1 MKYWLP
7 ILNHGLHLIMKL
19 KIYKRKSMTNS
30 DLQQLSSDFF
40 QNSLDSSPTSAIMRG
55 HKQYFD
61 QIEELNEETFEK
73 ETKAVNDFIS
83 RLESIDSESL
93 SSREK
98 VTHGMLEFA
107 LSSNKDSLMDRS
119 WEFGAGVSGF
129 TGFLIDY
136 NQQMFVPDSESADML
151 LKRLELYKRLFT
163 QIADVQMIG
172 LKNNRVAT
180 ERNLLRTIDQL
191 ENYLGSSLDEDPL
204 LLVNFSPEISDS
216 FIYDWKE
223 NAKKIIDSNIRPTV
237 LAYLEQLK
245 SDHIPKGRPDEHSGI
260 MWIDGGEETYL
271 RALRKYTG
279 HKNITVKEVHEVGL
293 SEIERLKKEFFEIG
307 ENVFPGVSTPEEVLQ
322 KMQTE
327 PSMRYESKEQMLQLA
342 VETIERAY
350 KPLDQWFTVFPK
362 SSCKVL
368 PVPAESEQHA
378 PPAYYY
384 PPLPDGSRDGT
395 YFLNTYKAET
405 KSIFEAESVAF
416 HEAIPGHHLDRTIAV
431 ELQDVPEFQKYVAST
446 AFVEGWGL
454 YSEQLA
460 NEMGLYS
467 NNVQQ
472 LGRLG
477 NDAWRACRLVLDT
490 GMHGM
495 GWSRNEAI
503 EFFRENSPIEEINA
517 EIETDRY
524 IAWPGQACSYK
535 IGQLKI
541 EELRRK
547 AENELGDKFD
557 IRYFHDEVL
566 CDGGITLPILEN
578 KIKDFIQRHSV

>member
-1 MKYWLP
+1 
-7 ILNHGLHLIMKL
+7 
-19 KIYKRKSMTNS
+19 MTNNE
-30 DLQQLSSDFF
+30 LQQLSKDFF

-73 ETKAVNDFIS
+73 ETEAVNDFIS
-83 RLESIDSESL
+83 RLVNIDPESL
-93 SSREK
+93 SNREK

-129 TGFLIDY
+129 TSFLIDY

-151 LKRLELYKRLFT
+151 LKRLELYKRLFS

-191 ENYLGSSLDEDPL
+191 ENYLGSSLEEDPL
-204 LLVNFSPEISDS
+204 LLINFSPEISDS
-216 FIYDWKE
+216 FISDWKE
-223 NAKKIIDSNIRPTV
+223 KAKKIIDSNIRPTV
-237 LAYLEQLK
+237 LAYFEQLK
-245 SDHIPKGRPDEHSGI
+245 SDHIPKGRSDEHSGI

-307 ENVFPGVSTPEEVLQ
+307 ENVFPGVSTPEEVLE

-342 VETIERAY
+342 VDTIERAY

-362 SSCKVL
+362 SPCKVL

-467 NNVQQ
+467 NDVQQ

-495 GWSRNEAI
+495 GWSRDKAV
-503 EFFRENSPIEEINA
+503 EFFRANSPIEEINS

-535 IGQLKI
+535 MGQLKI

>member
-1 MKYWLP
+1 
-7 ILNHGLHLIMKL
+7 
-19 KIYKRKSMTNS
+19 MTT
-30 DLQQLSSDFF
+30 DLLVQLSNDFF

-55 HKQYFD
+55 HKTYFD
-61 QIEELNEETFEK
+61 KLEELTDETFNEETKVVDE
-73 ETKAVNDFIS
+73 FIS
-83 RLESIDSESL
+83 RLGKIDQDTL
-93 SSREK
+93 SDREK
-98 VTHGMLEFA
+98 VTYGMLEFA
-107 LSSNKDSLMDRS
+107 LSSNKDSLLDRS

-136 NQQMFVPDSESADML
+136 NQQMFVPDIESADML
-151 LKRLELYKRLFT
+151 LKRLELYNRLFT
-163 QIADVQMIG
+163 QIAAVQKVG
-172 LKNNRVAT
+172 LDNNRVAT
-180 ERNLLRTIDQL
+180 KRNLLRTIDQL
-191 ENYLGSSLDEDPL
+191 ENYLSSAIDNDPL
-204 LLVNFSPEISDS
+204 LLVNFSSEISES
-216 FIYDWKE
+216 QISEWKE
-223 NAKKIIDSNIRPTV
+223 KAKKIIETNVRPTV
-237 LAYLEQLK
+237 LTYMEQLK
-245 SDHIPKGRPDEHSGI
+245 LEHLPNGRSDEKSGI
-260 MWIDGGEETYL
+260 MWIDGGEEAYL
-271 RALRKYTG
+271 RALRRYTG
-279 HKNITVKEVHEVGL
+279 HKDITVKDVHQVGL
-293 SEIERLKKEFFEIG
+293 SEIDRLKKEFFTIG
-307 ENVFPGVSTPEEVLQ
+307 EGVFPGVTSPEEVLH
-322 KMQTE
+322 KMQTD

-342 VETIERAY
+342 VDTIERAY
-350 KPLDQWFTVFPK
+350 KPLGEWFTVFPK
-362 SSCKVL
+362 SPCKVL
-368 PVPAESEQHA
+368 PVPAASEQHA

-431 ELQDVPEFQKYVAST
+431 ELQDVPDFQKYVAST

-467 NNVQQ
+467 NDVQQ

-495 GWSRNEAI
+495 GWSREKAI
-503 EFFRENSPIEEINA
+503 EFFKANSPIEEINA

-535 IGQLKI
+535 MGQLKI

-547 AENELGDKFD
+547 AEKELGDKFD
-557 IRYFHDEVL
+557 IRHFHDEVL

-578 KIKDFIQRHSV
+578 KIDTFIAKHKS

>member
-1 MKYWLP
+1 
-7 ILNHGLHLIMKL
+7 
-19 KIYKRKSMTNS
+19 MTT
-30 DLQQLSSDFF
+30 DLLAQLSNDFF

-55 HKQYFD
+55 HKAYFD
-61 QIEELNEETFEK
+61 QLEELTDETFNK
-73 ETKAVNDFIS
+73 ETKVVDEFIL
-83 RLESIDSESL
+83 RLGNIDQNTL
-93 SSREK
+93 SHREK
-98 VTHGMLEFA
+98 VTYGMLEFA
-107 LSSNKDSLMDRS
+107 LSSNKDSLLDRS

-136 NQQMFVPDSESADML
+136 NQQMFVPDIESADML
-151 LKRLELYKRLFT
+151 LKRLELYKRLFS
-163 QIADVQMIG
+163 QITDVQKVG
-172 LKNNRVAT
+172 LANNRVAT

-191 ENYLGSSLDEDPL
+191 ENYLSSAIDKDPL
-204 LLVNFSPEISDS
+204 LFVNFSPEITESQIS
-216 FIYDWKE
+216 EWREK
-223 NAKKIIDSNIRPTV
+223 AKKIIETNVRPTV
-237 LAYLEQLK
+237 LTYMDQLK
-245 SDHIPKGRPDEHSGI
+245 SEHLPNGRSDEKSGI

-279 HKNITVKEVHEVGL
+279 HKDTTVKEVHEVGL
-293 SEIERLKKEFFEIG
+293 SEIDRLKKEFFEIG
-307 ENVFPGVSTPEEVLQ
+307 ESVFPGVTTPEEVLH
-322 KMQTE
+322 KMQTD

-342 VETIERAY
+342 VDTIERAY
-350 KPLDQWFTVFPK
+350 KPLGEWFTVFPK
-362 SSCKVL
+362 SPCKVL
-368 PVPAESEQHA
+368 PVPAASEQHA

-405 KSIFEAESVAF
+405 KSVFEAESVAF

-431 ELQDVPEFQKYVAST
+431 ELQDVPDFQKYVAST

-467 NNVQQ
+467 NDVQQ

-495 GWSRNEAI
+495 GWSREKAI
-503 EFFRENSPIEEINA
+503 EFFKANSPIEEINA

-535 IGQLKI
+535 MGQLKI

-547 AENELGDKFD
+547 AEKELGDKFD

-578 KIKDFIQRHSV
+578 KIDTFIAKHKS

>member
-1 MKYWLP
+1 MNEL
-7 ILNHGLHLIMKL
+7 LQKL
-19 KIYKRKSMTNS
+19 A
-30 DLQQLSSDFF
+30 DDFF

-61 QIEELNEETFEK
+61 QIEELNNETFEK
-73 ETKAVNDFIS
+73 EKKIVKEFIS
-83 RLESIDSESL
+83 RLAKINYQNLSE
-93 SSREK
+93 REK

-107 LSSNKDSLMDRS
+107 LSSKLDSLLDKS

-163 QIADVQMIG
+163 QIADVQMVG
-172 LKNNRVAT
+172 LKSNRVAT

-191 ENYLGSSLDEDPL
+191 ENYLVSSLEEDPL
-204 LLVNFSPEISDS
+204 LLVNFSPEISES
-216 FIYDWKE
+216 FKSDWREK
-223 NAKKIIDSNIRPTV
+223 AKKIIDSNIRPTV

-245 SDHIPKGRPDEHSGI
+245 SDHIPKGRSDEHSGI
-260 MWIDGGEETYL
+260 MWIDGGEEAYL

-279 HKNITVKEVHEVGL
+279 HKKITVKEVHEVGL

-307 ENVFPGVSTPEEVLQ
+307 ENVFPGVSSPEEVLQ

-342 VETIERAY
+342 VDTIERAY

-362 SSCKVL
+362 SPCKVL

-467 NNVQQ
+467 NDVQQ

-495 GWSRNEAI
+495 GWSRDKAI
-503 EFFRENSPIEEINA
+503 EFFRSNSPIEEINA

-535 IGQLKI
+535 MGQLKI

-547 AENELGDKFD
+547 AEAELGDKFD

-578 KIKDFIQRHSV
+578 KIENFITKYKN

>member
-1 MKYWLP
+1 
-7 ILNHGLHLIMKL
+7 
-19 KIYKRKSMTNS
+19 MTNS
-30 DLQQLSSDFF
+30 DLQQLSKDFF

-83 RLESIDSESL
+83 RLESIDPEPL
-93 SSREK
+93 SNREK

-191 ENYLGSSLDEDPL
+191 ENYLGASLEEDPL
-204 LLVNFSPEISDS
+204 LLVNFSPEISES
-216 FIYDWKE
+216 FISDWREK
-223 NAKKIIDSNIRPTV
+223 AKKIIDLNIRPTV

-245 SDHIPKGRPDEHSGI
+245 SDHIPKGRSDEHSGI

-342 VETIERAY
+342 VDTIERAY

-362 SSCKVL
+362 SPCKVL

-467 NNVQQ
+467 NDVQQ

-503 EFFRENSPIEEINA
+503 EFFRANSPIEEINA

-535 IGQLKI
+535 MGQLKI

>member
-1 MKYWLP
+1 
-7 ILNHGLHLIMKL
+7 
-19 KIYKRKSMTNS
+19 MTT
-30 DLQQLSSDFF
+30 DLLVQLSNDFF

-55 HKQYFD
+55 HKTYFD
-61 QIEELNEETFEK
+61 KLEELTDETFNEETKVVDE
-73 ETKAVNDFIS
+73 FIS
-83 RLESIDSESL
+83 RLGKIDHDTL
-93 SSREK
+93 SDREK
-98 VTHGMLEFA
+98 VTYGMLDFA
-107 LSSNKDSLMDRS
+107 LSSNKDSLLDRS

-136 NQQMFVPDSESADML
+136 NQQMFVPDIESADML

-163 QIADVQMIG
+163 QIAAVQKVG
-172 LKNNRVAT
+172 LDNNRVAT

-191 ENYLGSSLDEDPL
+191 ENYLSSAIDKDPL
-204 LLVNFSPEISDS
+204 LLVNFSPEISES
-216 FIYDWKE
+216 QISEWKE
-223 NAKKIIDSNIRPTV
+223 KAKKIIESNIRPTV
-237 LAYLEQLK
+237 LTYMEQLK
-245 SDHIPKGRPDEHSGI
+245 LEHLPNGRSDEKSGI
-260 MWIDGGEETYL
+260 MWIDGGEEVYL

-279 HKNITVKEVHEVGL
+279 HKNITVKDVHQVGL
-293 SEIERLKKEFFEIG
+293 SEIDRLKKEFFTIG
-307 ENVFPGVSTPEEVLQ
+307 EGVFPGVTSPEEVLH
-322 KMQTE
+322 KMQTD

-342 VETIERAY
+342 VDTIERAY
-350 KPLDQWFTVFPK
+350 KPLGQWFTVFPK
-362 SSCKVL
+362 SPCKVL
-368 PVPAESEQHA
+368 PVPAASEQHA

-431 ELQDVPEFQKYVAST
+431 ELQDVPDFQKYVAST

-467 NNVQQ
+467 NDVQQ

-495 GWSRNEAI
+495 GWSREKAI
-503 EFFRENSPIEEINA
+503 EFFKANSPIEEINA

-535 IGQLKI
+535 MGQLKI

-547 AENELGDKFD
+547 AEKELGDKFD

-578 KIKDFIQRHSV
+578 KIDTFIAKHKS

>member
-1 MKYWLP
+1 
-7 ILNHGLHLIMKL
+7 
-19 KIYKRKSMTNS
+19 MTNNE
-30 DLQQLSSDFF
+30 LQQLSIDFF

-55 HKQYFD
+55 RKQYFD
-61 QIEELNEETFEK
+61 QIEELNDETFEK
-73 ETKAVNDFIS
+73 ETKAVNNFIL
-83 RLESIDSESL
+83 RLESIDPKSL
-93 SSREK
+93 SNREK

-107 LSSNKDSLMDRS
+107 LNSNKDSLLDKS

-151 LKRLELYKRLFT
+151 LKRLELYERLYT
-163 QIADVQMIG
+163 QIAEVQRTG

-180 ERNLLRTIDQL
+180 KRNLLRTIDQL
-191 ENYLGSSLDEDPL
+191 ENYLGLSLEEDPL
-204 LLVNFSPEISDS
+204 LLINFSPEISES
-216 FIYDWKE
+216 FISDWKE
-223 NAKKIIDSNIRPTV
+223 KAKKIIDSNIRPTV
-237 LAYLEQLK
+237 LTYLEQLK
-245 SDHIPKGRPDEHSGI
+245 LDHIPKGRSDEQSGI
-260 MWIDGGEETYL
+260 IWIDGGEETYL
-271 RALRKYTG
+271 RSLRKYTG

-293 SEIERLKKEFFEIG
+293 SEIERLKEEFFEIG

-342 VETIERAY
+342 VDTIERAY

-362 SSCKVL
+362 SPCKVL

-467 NNVQQ
+467 NDVQQ

-495 GWSRNEAI
+495 GWSRDKAI
-503 EFFRENSPIEEINA
+503 EFFKANSPIEEINSQ
-517 EIETDRY
+517 IETDRY

-535 IGQLKI
+535 MGQLKI

>member
-1 MKYWLP
+1 
-7 ILNHGLHLIMKL
+7 
-19 KIYKRKSMTNS
+19 MTTN
-30 DLQQLSSDFF
+30 LLVQLSNDFF

-55 HKQYFD
+55 HKAYFD
-61 QIEELNEETFEK
+61 KLEELTDETFNEETKVVDE
-73 ETKAVNDFIS
+73 FIS
-83 RLESIDSESL
+83 RLGKIEQDTL
-93 SSREK
+93 SDREK
-98 VTHGMLEFA
+98 VTYGMLEFA
-107 LSSNKDSLMDRS
+107 LSSNKDSLLDRS

-136 NQQMFVPDSESADML
+136 NQQMFVPDIESADML

-163 QIADVQMIG
+163 QIAAVQKVG
-172 LKNNRVAT
+172 LDNNRVAT

-191 ENYLGSSLDEDPL
+191 ENYLSSAIDDDPL
-204 LLVNFSPEISDS
+204 LLVNFSPEISES
-216 FIYDWKE
+216 QVSEWKE
-223 NAKKIIDSNIRPTV
+223 KAKKIIETNVRPNV
-237 LAYLEQLK
+237 LTYMEQLK
-245 SDHIPKGRPDEHSGI
+245 LEHLPNGRSDEKSGI
-260 MWIDGGEETYL
+260 MWIDGGEEAYL
-271 RALRKYTG
+271 RALRRYTG
-279 HKNITVKEVHEVGL
+279 HKDITVKDVHQVGL
-293 SEIERLKKEFFEIG
+293 SEIDRLKKEFFTIG
-307 ENVFPGVSTPEEVLQ
+307 EGVFPGVTSPEEVLH
-322 KMQTE
+322 KMQTD

-342 VETIERAY
+342 VDTIERAY
-350 KPLDQWFTVFPK
+350 KPLGEWFTVFPK
-362 SSCKVL
+362 SPCKVL
-368 PVPAESEQHA
+368 PVPAASEQHA

-431 ELQDVPEFQKYVAST
+431 ELQDVPDFQKYVAST

-467 NNVQQ
+467 NDVQQ

-495 GWSRNEAI
+495 GWSREKAI
-503 EFFRENSPIEEINA
+503 EFFKANSPIEEINA

-535 IGQLKI
+535 MGQLKI

-547 AENELGDKFD
+547 AEKELGDKFD

-578 KIKDFIQRHSV
+578 KIDTFIAKHKS

>member
-1 MKYWLP
+1 MNDLCVNAEESTGGRDKSS
-7 ILNHGLHLIMKL
+7 ILEDAVEALIA
-19 KIYKRKSMTNS
+19 
-30 DLQQLSSDFF
+30 
-40 QNSLDSSPTSAIMRG
+40 AI
-55 HKQYFD
+55 YFD
-61 QIEELNEETFEK
+61 GGLK
-73 ETKAVNDFIS
+73 EVNNFIS
-83 RLESIDSESL
+83 RLESINTESL
-93 SSREK
+93 SNREK

-107 LSSNKDSLMDRS
+107 LSSNKDSLLDRS

-151 LKRLELYKRLFT
+151 LKRLELYKRLYT
-163 QIADVQMIG
+163 QIAEVQKIG
-172 LKNNRVAT
+172 LNNNRVAT

-191 ENYLGSSLDEDPL
+191 ENYLGSSLEEDPL
-204 LLVNFSPEISDS
+204 LLINFSPEISES
-216 FIYDWKE
+216 FISDWKE
-223 NAKKIIDSNIRPTV
+223 KAKKIIDVNIRPTV
-237 LAYLEQLK
+237 LAYLDQLK
-245 SDHIPKGRPDEHSGI
+245 TEHIPKGRTDEHSGI
-260 MWIDGGEETYL
+260 MWIEGGEETYL

-279 HKNITVKEVHEVGL
+279 HKDITVQEVHNVGL
-293 SEIERLKKEFFEIG
+293 SEIDRLKKEFFEIG
-307 ENVFPGVSTPEEVLQ
+307 ENVFPGASTPEEVLQ

-342 VETIERAY
+342 VDTIERAY
-350 KPLDQWFTVFPK
+350 KPLEEWFTVFPK
-362 SSCKVL
+362 SPCKVL

-395 YFLNTYKAET
+395 YFLNTFKAET

-431 ELQDVPEFQKYVAST
+431 ELQDVPDFQKYVAST

-467 NNVQQ
+467 NDVQQ

-495 GWSRNEAI
+495 GWSRDKAI
-503 EFFRENSPIEEINA
+503 EFFKANSPIEEINS

-535 IGQLKI
+535 MGQLKI

-547 AENELGDKFD
+547 AEKELGDKFD

-578 KIKDFIQRHSV
+578 KIDTFIAKHKS

>member
-1 MKYWLP
+1 
-7 ILNHGLHLIMKL
+7 
-19 KIYKRKSMTNS
+19 MTNS

-83 RLESIDSESL
+83 RLESIDAESL
-93 SSREK
+93 SNREK

-151 LKRLELYKRLFT
+151 LKRLELYKRLYT
-163 QIADVQMIG
+163 QIAEVQKIG

-191 ENYLGSSLDEDPL
+191 ENYLGSSLEEDPL
-204 LLVNFSPEISDS
+204 LLVNFSPEISES
-216 FIYDWKE
+216 FISDWKE
-223 NAKKIIDSNIRPTV
+223 KAKKIIDLNIRPTV

-342 VETIERAY
+342 VDTIERAY

-362 SSCKVL
+362 SPCKVL

-431 ELQDVPEFQKYVAST
+431 ELQDVPDFQKYVAST

-467 NNVQQ
+467 NDVQQ

-495 GWSRNEAI
+495 GWSRDKAI
-503 EFFRENSPIEEINA
+503 EFFRANSPIEEINS

-535 IGQLKI
+535 MGQLKI

-557 IRYFHDEVL
+557 IKYFHDEVL

-578 KIKDFIQRHSV
+578 KIENFINKYKN

>member
-1 MKYWLP
+1 
-7 ILNHGLHLIMKL
+7 
-19 KIYKRKSMTNS
+19 MTNS

-93 SSREK
+93 SNREK

-191 ENYLGSSLDEDPL
+191 ENYLGSSLEEDPL

-216 FIYDWKE
+216 FISDWKE
-223 NAKKIIDSNIRPTV
+223 KAKKIIDSNIRPTV

-245 SDHIPKGRPDEHSGI
+245 SDHIPKGRSDEHSGI

-342 VETIERAY
+342 VDTIERAY

-362 SSCKVL
+362 SPCKVL

-467 NNVQQ
+467 NDVQQ

-495 GWSRNEAI
+495 GWSRDKAI
-503 EFFRENSPIEEINA
+503 EFFRANSPIEEINA

-535 IGQLKI
+535 MGQLKI

>member
-1 MKYWLP
+1 
-7 ILNHGLHLIMKL
+7 
-19 KIYKRKSMTNS
+19 MTNGN
-30 DLQQLSSDFF
+30 LQQLSNDFF
-40 QNSLDSSPTSAIMRG
+40 QNSLESSPTSAIMRG

-73 ETKAVNDFIS
+73 DTKAVNDFIS
-83 RLESIDSESL
+83 RLESIDTELL
-93 SSREK
+93 SNREK
-98 VTHGMLEFA
+98 VTQGMLEFA

-136 NQQMFVPDSESADML
+136 NQQMFVPDSDSADML
-151 LKRLELYKRLFT
+151 LKRLELYKRLYT
-163 QIADVQMIG
+163 QIADVQMVG

-191 ENYLGSSLDEDPL
+191 ENYLGSSLEEDPL
-204 LLVNFSPEISDS
+204 LLVNFSPEISEP
-216 FIYDWKE
+216 FISDWKE
-223 NAKKIIDSNIRPTV
+223 KAKKIIDSNIRPSV

-245 SDHIPKGRPDEHSGI
+245 SDHIPKGRSDEHSGI

-307 ENVFPGVSTPEEVLQ
+307 ENVFPGVSTPEDVLQ

-342 VETIERAY
+342 VDTIERAY

-362 SSCKVL
+362 SPCKVL

-467 NNVQQ
+467 NDVQQ

-495 GWSRNEAI
+495 GWSRAKAI
-503 EFFRENSPIEEINA
+503 EFFRGNSPIEEINA

-535 IGQLKI
+535 MGQLKI

-557 IRYFHDEVL
+557 IRHFHDEVL
-566 CDGGITLPILEN
+566 CDGGITLPILEK
-578 KIKDFIQRHSV
+578 KIKNFINKYKN

>member
-1 MKYWLP
+1 
-7 ILNHGLHLIMKL
+7 
-19 KIYKRKSMTNS
+19 MTT
-30 DLQQLSSDFF
+30 DLLAQLSNDFF

-55 HKQYFD
+55 HKAYFD
-61 QIEELNEETFEK
+61 QLEELTDETFNK
-73 ETKAVNDFIS
+73 ETKVVDEFIL
-83 RLESIDSESL
+83 RLGNIDQNTL
-93 SSREK
+93 SHREK
-98 VTHGMLEFA
+98 VTYGMLEFA
-107 LSSNKDSLMDRS
+107 LSSNKDSLLDRS

-136 NQQMFVPDSESADML
+136 NQQMFVPDIESADML
-151 LKRLELYKRLFT
+151 LKRLELYKRLFS
-163 QIADVQMIG
+163 QIADVQKVG
-172 LKNNRVAT
+172 LVNNRVAT

-191 ENYLGSSLDEDPL
+191 ENYLSSSIDKDPL
-204 LLVNFSPEISDS
+204 MFVNFSPEITESQIS
-216 FIYDWKE
+216 EWREK
-223 NAKKIIDSNIRPTV
+223 AKKIIEKNVRPTV
-237 LAYLEQLK
+237 LTYMEQLRSEHLPNGR
-245 SDHIPKGRPDEHSGI
+245 SDEKSGI
-260 MWIDGGEETYL
+260 MWIDGGEEAYL

-279 HKNITVKEVHEVGL
+279 HKDTTVKEVHEVGL
-293 SEIERLKKEFFEIG
+293 SEIDRLKKEFFEIG
-307 ENVFPGVSTPEEVLQ
+307 ESVFPGVTTPEEVLH
-322 KMQTE
+322 KMQTD

-342 VETIERAY
+342 VDTIERAY
-350 KPLDQWFTVFPK
+350 KPLGEWFTVFPK
-362 SSCKVL
+362 SPCKVL
-368 PVPAESEQHA
+368 PVPAASEQHA

-405 KSIFEAESVAF
+405 KSVFEAESVAF

-431 ELQDVPEFQKYVAST
+431 ELQDVPDFQKYVAST

-467 NNVQQ
+467 NDVQQ

-495 GWSRNEAI
+495 GWSRDKAI
-503 EFFRENSPIEEINA
+503 EFFRANSPIEEINS

-535 IGQLKI
+535 MGQLKI

-578 KIKDFIQRHSV
+578 KIDTFIAKHKS

>member
-1 MKYWLP
+1 
-7 ILNHGLHLIMKL
+7 
-19 KIYKRKSMTNS
+19 MTNNE
-30 DLQQLSSDFF
+30 LQQLSSDFF
-40 QNSLDSSPTSAIMRG
+40 QNSIDSSPTSAIMRG

-61 QIEELNEETFEK
+61 QIEEMTDETFKK
-73 ETKAVNDFIS
+73 ETKKVNDFIS
-83 RLESIDSESL
+83 RLEGINAESL
-93 SSREK
+93 SNREK

-107 LSSNKDSLMDRS
+107 LSSNKDSLLDRS

-151 LKRLELYKRLFT
+151 LKRLELYKRLYT
-163 QIADVQMIG
+163 QIAEVQKIG
-172 LKNNRVAT
+172 LNNNRVAT

-191 ENYLGSSLDEDPL
+191 ENYLGSSLEEDPL
-204 LLVNFSPEISDS
+204 LLINFSPEISES
-216 FIYDWKE
+216 FISDWKE
-223 NAKKIIDSNIRPTV
+223 KAKKIIDVNIRPTV
-237 LAYLEQLK
+237 LAYLDQLK
-245 SDHIPKGRPDEHSGI
+245 TEHIPKGRTDEHSGI
-260 MWIDGGEETYL
+260 MWIEGGEETYL

-279 HKNITVKEVHEVGL
+279 HKDITVQEVHNVGL
-293 SEIERLKKEFFEIG
+293 SEIDRLKKEFFEIG
-307 ENVFPGVSTPEEVLQ
+307 ESVFPGVSTPEEVLQ

-342 VETIERAY
+342 VDTIERAY
-350 KPLDQWFTVFPK
+350 KPLEEWFTVFPK
-362 SSCKVL
+362 SPCKVL

-395 YFLNTYKAET
+395 YFLNTFKAET

-431 ELQDVPEFQKYVAST
+431 ELQDVPDFQKYVAST

-467 NNVQQ
+467 NDVQQ

-495 GWSRNEAI
+495 GWSRDKAI
-503 EFFRENSPIEEINA
+503 EFFKANSPIEEINS

-535 IGQLKI
+535 MGQLKI

-547 AENELGDKFD
+547 AEKELGDKFD

-578 KIKDFIQRHSV
+578 KIDAFIAKHKS

>member
-1 MKYWLP
+1 
-7 ILNHGLHLIMKL
+7 
-19 KIYKRKSMTNS
+19 MTNS
-30 DLQQLSSDFF
+30 NLNDLANDFF

-55 HKQYFD
+55 HKKYFD
-61 QIEELNEETFEK
+61 QIEELTEEQFEK
-73 ETKAVNDFIS
+73 EKEIVNTFIQ
-83 RLESIDSESL
+83 RLNAIERNNL
-93 SSREK
+93 TSREK

-107 LSSNKDSLMDRS
+107 LSSNQDSLLDRS

-136 NQQMFVPDSESADML
+136 NQQMFVPDSESADMM
-151 LKRLELYKRLFT
+151 LKRLELYKRLYT
-163 QIADVQMIG
+163 QIAEVQKVG
-172 LKNNRVAT
+172 LNHNRVAT

-191 ENYLGSSLDEDPL
+191 ENYLDSSLDQDPL
-204 LLVNFSPEISDS
+204 LLVNFSPEISGS
-216 FIYDWKE
+216 EISEWKDK
-223 NAKKIIDSNIRPTV
+223 AKNIIEANIRPTV
-237 LAYLEQLK
+237 SAYLDQLK
-245 SDHIPKGRPDEHSGI
+245 TEHLPKGRGDDKCGI
-260 MWIDGGEETYL
+260 MWIDGGEESYL
-271 RALRKYTG
+271 RSLRKYTG
-279 HKNITVKEVHEVGL
+279 HKATTVKEVHEIGL

-307 ENVFPGVSTPEEVLQ
+307 KNVFDGVGTPEDVIH

-342 VETIERAY
+342 IDTIERAY
-350 KPLDQWFTVFPK
+350 KPLDEWFTVFPQ
-362 SSCKVL
+362 SPCKVL

-431 ELQDVPEFQKYVAST
+431 ELQNVPDFQRYVAST

-454 YSEQLA
+454 YAEQLA

-467 NNVQQ
+467 SNVQQ

-495 GWSRNEAI
+495 GWSRDKAI
-503 EFFRENSPIEEINA
+503 DFFKANSPIEEINA
-517 EIETDRY
+517 NIETDRY

-535 IGQLKI
+535 MGQLKI

-547 AENELGDKFD
+547 AETELGDKFD

-578 KIKDFIQRHSV
+578 KIENFINKYKN

>member
-1 MKYWLP
+1 
-7 ILNHGLHLIMKL
+7 
-19 KIYKRKSMTNS
+19 MTNS

-83 RLESIDSESL
+83 RLESIDPEPL
-93 SSREK
+93 SNREK

-163 QIADVQMIG
+163 QIADVQMNG

-191 ENYLGSSLDEDPL
+191 ENYLGTSLEEDPL
-204 LLVNFSPEISDS
+204 LLVNFSPEISES
-216 FIYDWKE
+216 FISDWREK
-223 NAKKIIDSNIRPTV
+223 AKKIIDLNIRPTV

-342 VETIERAY
+342 VDTIERAY

-362 SSCKVL
+362 SPCKVL

-467 NNVQQ
+467 NDVQQ

-503 EFFRENSPIEEINA
+503 EFFRANSPIEEINA

-535 IGQLKI
+535 MGQLKI

>member
-1 MKYWLP
+1 
-7 ILNHGLHLIMKL
+7 
-19 KIYKRKSMTNS
+19 MTNS

-61 QIEELNEETFEK
+61 QIEELNEATFEK

-93 SSREK
+93 SNREK

-163 QIADVQMIG
+163 QIADVQMNG

-191 ENYLGSSLDEDPL
+191 ENYLGSSLEDDPL
-204 LLVNFSPEISDS
+204 LLINFSPEVSDS
-216 FIYDWKE
+216 FISDWKE
-223 NAKKIIDSNIRPTV
+223 KAKKIIDSNIRPTV

-293 SEIERLKKEFFEIG
+293 SEIERLKKEFFKIG
-307 ENVFPGVSTPEEVLQ
+307 KNVFPGVSTPEEVLQ

-342 VETIERAY
+342 VDTIERAY

-362 SSCKVL
+362 SPCKVL

-467 NNVQQ
+467 NDVQQ

-503 EFFRENSPIEEINA
+503 EFFRANSPIEEINA

-535 IGQLKI
+535 MGQLKI